1 VQKLNLYEI
10 ERGRQIEKIKSLED
24 ELFESLVQL
33 EKFSNDKLVQM
44 LKGQKWSFDNS
55 GLGFNK
61 FDASNIVSTSKTIF
75 VKPEVA

>member
-1 VQKLNLYEI
+1 
-10 ERGRQIEKIKSLED
+10 
-24 ELFESLVQL
+24 
-33 EKFSNDKLVQM
+33 M